1 MNYSSSTTIN
11 TTDHDCLIAGFCE
24 TDTLHTLFKDCEA
37 HWNRE
42 VIHFAKK
49 LIEPGE
55 WYWLTPRDTKSAVL
69 LYYFGPHKDL
79 DANILT
85 QHLSIIAKLVVQQKL
100 KSIQCIFP
108 PVKSLSLENQLQQ
121 MLLTIDKE
129 CYVLNDFKTQKKKT
143 IHLKHIDFYAP
154 QPLQHALK
162 TAQAVAQG
170 IRLTQ
175 WLGDLPA
182 NHCTPTILAE
192 QAQKLEA
199 LSDKIQ
205 VITFG
210 PETMQE
216 LGMGA
221 LLAVAQ
227 GSQQPPRFIEINYRG
242 GPEKQAPIILVG
254 KGITFDS
261 GGISLKPPAMMEEM
275 KYDMAGAASVIGTIK
290 ACALLDL
297 PVNLIGLIPS
307 TENLPSGSA
316 VKPGDVVT
324 SLSGQT
330 IEIVNTDAEG
340 RLILADALTYAERFK
355 PQFVLDMAT
364 LTGAVIIALG
374 HVHTGFMTKD
384 DALAELLLQAAQH
397 TNDTV
402 WRLPLDDTYQQALES
417 PVADMMNSTSDRAA
431 GSVTAGCFLARF
443 TKKFRWAHL
452 DIAGTAWNSGK
463 NRQATGRPVA
473 LLVELIMS
481 TLNAA
486 SKKK

>member
-1 MNYSSSTTIN
+1 M
-11 TTDHDCLIAGFCE
+11 TDHDCLITGFCDV
-24 TDTLHTLFKDCEA
+24 DTLHALFKDSEP
-37 HWNRE
+37 HWNRDL
-42 VIHFAKK
+42 IHVAKK
-49 LIEPGE
+49 LIEPGD
-55 WYWLTPRDTKSAVL
+55 WYWFTPSNTKNAIL
-69 LYYFGPHKDL
+69 LYYFGPQKDL
-79 DANILT
+79 NANGLS
-85 QHLSIIAKLVVQQKL
+85 QHLSAITKLIIQQK
-100 KSIQCIFP
+100 SVSVQCIFP
-108 PVKSLSLENQLQQ
+108 QVKSLSIENQLQQ
-121 MLLTIDKE
+121 MLLNIDRE
-129 CYVLNDFKTQKKKT
+129 CYLLNDFKTQKKKT
-143 IHLKHIDFYAP
+143 IHLKKVAFYAP
-154 QPLQHALK
+154 ETLHPNLK
-162 TAQAVAQG
+162 IAQAVAQG
-170 IRLTQ
+170 IRLAR
-175 WLGDLPA
+175 WLADLPA

-192 QAQKLEA
+192 QAQSLEEV
-199 LSDKIQ
+199 SDKIQ

-210 PETMQE
+210 PETMKE

-242 GPEKQAPIILVG
+242 GTEKQAPILLVG
-254 KGITFDS
+254 KGVTFDA

-297 PVNLIGLIPS
+297 PVNIIGLIPA

-355 PQFVLDMAT
+355 PEFVLDMAT

-374 HVHTGFMTKD
+374 HIHTGLMTKD
-384 DALAELLLQAAQH
+384 EALAERLLQSALH
-397 TNDTV
+397 TNDTL
-402 WRLPLDDTYQQALES
+402 WRLPLDEAYQQALES
-417 PVADMMNSTSDRAA
+417 PVADMLNSTADRSA

-443 TKKFRWAHL
+443 SKKFRWAHL

-463 NRQATGRPVA
+463 DRKATGRPVA
-473 LLVELIMS
+473 LLVDLIIS
-481 TLNAA
+481 TLSTAA
-486 SKKK
+486 KKK